1 MRIGLDR
8 RGGDVEIT
16 YNLADGKVL
25 SSHVTA
31 HAPDGFQRKS
41 RGWKSPTTAV
51 HQSGAPGGTRTHTV
65 QILRLSPLPIG
76 IQGLSHNL
84 IILTRKND
92 SAKSLSGR
100 RFAPY
105 STP

>member
-41 RGWKSPTTAV
+41 RGWKFQPRLFINPVPPVGLEPT
-51 HQSGAPGGTRTHTV
+51 
-65 QILRLSPLPIG
+65 LY
-76 IQGLSHNL
+76 
-84 IILTRKND
+84 
-92 SAKSLSGR
+92 
-100 RFAPY
+100 RF
-105 STP
+105 